1 MDVQSDPPGFV
12 PVERIALLKDD
23 MTADE
28 VRELLGV
35 PASIQ
40 PPSEVVG
47 PTEVFQSFGSS
58 FAFAADR
65 DLDEVWVYRHR
76 RRGKLMLKHK
86 ITTYLGFRTGILQ
99 GAWKVNSAG
108 EPPD

>member
-1 MDVQSDPPGFV
+1 MPPNQALHSDRKDTLMDLQSDPPGFV
-12 PVERIALLKDD
+12 PVERFALLKDD

-28 VRELLGV
+28 VRALLGP

-40 PPSEVVG
+40 PP
-47 PTEVFQSFGSS
+47 
-58 FAFAADR
+58 
-65 DLDEVWVYRHR
+65 
-76 RRGKLMLKHK
+76 LKHK
-86 ITTYLGFRTGILQ
+86 ITTYLGFGTGVIQ